1 MLNLGVP
8 EKLKVDCFLNI
19 LYVQRMRTAADRKE
33 VLRIYEEV
41 FGVKPFIN
49 PHPRVQQN
57 SKYLIVGNTVIKRN
71 ISRSSKVSNSALNI
85 IPSIRHSMEAVV
97 HCIKHQ
103 WLCILVG
110 PPCSGKTS
118 LIRLLA
124 QLTGNVLNELSLST
138 TTDISELLGCFEQYN
153 AFRNF
158 RSVIAQVERY
168 VSEYCN
174 LQLEFS
180 KVAFMS
186 ERTDL
191 ITKWLA
197 FLSTM
202 NSSSMASS
210 TSIHLENWESMM
222 NSLSLLVEIIQQMKL
237 DVVQNELPFSWSTE
251 ELNKTIK
258 VISKLQDDQQRRSR
272 SVKFEWVAGLLIKA
286 IENGEWIVLE
296 NANLCN
302 PTVIFTFS

>member
-1 MLNLGVP
+1 
-8 EKLKVDCFLNI
+8 
-19 LYVQRMRTAADRKE
+19 
-33 VLRIYEEV
+33 
-41 FGVKPFIN
+41 
-49 PHPRVQQN
+49 
-57 SKYLIVGNTVIKRN
+57 
-71 ISRSSKVSNSALNI
+71 
-85 IPSIRHSMEAVV
+85 
-97 HCIKHQ
+97 
-103 WLCILVG
+103 
-110 PPCSGKTS
+110 
-118 LIRLLA
+118 
-124 QLTGNVLNELSLST
+124 VLNELSLST

-237 DVVQNELPFSWSTE
+237 DIVQNELPFSWSTE